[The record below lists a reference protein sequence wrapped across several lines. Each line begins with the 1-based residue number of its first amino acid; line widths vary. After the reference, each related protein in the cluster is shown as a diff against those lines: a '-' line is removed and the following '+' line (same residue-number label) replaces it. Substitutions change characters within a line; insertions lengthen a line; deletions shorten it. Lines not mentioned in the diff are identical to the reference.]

1 MKNLKNLKM
10 TLFAGAFLL
19 MAFAFTASAQDT
31 MMKGK
36 SSAKNKP
43 TVAIIRADW
52 CSACKQV
59 EPIMQDLM
67 QNYSGKF
74 NFVVLDVTNDE
85 TTAKAMATAK
95 SLGLSRFFEA
105 NKKSTSTVGV
115 FKNKREVFKTTHNPD
130 RDAYVRAFDK
140 ALKRG

>member
-1 MKNLKNLKM
+1 
-10 TLFAGAFLL
+10 
-19 MAFAFTASAQDT
+19 
-31 MMKGK
+31 MKGK

-95 SLGLSRFFEA
+95 SLGLSNFFEA